1 MNTMPGTAKVIAIF
15 VLSLKENVPDV
26 RHYTYFIVRYFFF
39 SNYILYLEFCNVKQ
53 GAQMIRQYARWILLS
68 WTFTF
73 RLVCKPLKKL
83 YPNLESLQNVGK
95 LTILPYY

>member
-1 MNTMPGTAKVIAIF
+1 M
-15 VLSLKENVPDV
+15 
-26 RHYTYFIVRYFFF
+26 
-39 SNYILYLEFCNVKQ
+39 KQ